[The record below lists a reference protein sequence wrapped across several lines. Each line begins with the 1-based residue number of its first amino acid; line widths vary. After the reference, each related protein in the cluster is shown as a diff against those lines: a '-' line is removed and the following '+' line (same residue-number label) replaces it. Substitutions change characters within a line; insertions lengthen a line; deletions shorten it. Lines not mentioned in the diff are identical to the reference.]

1 MRHAAVIAL
10 GVLWLLGC
18 AKEETPTQ
26 PSRDSTTV
34 QERTIRNLWV
44 DTAQGYALLDFE
56 SGDTVSASLRQT
68 EQWDLMLPALTP
80 ATRALNIFLNSG
92 TVNSVGKTLGV
103 VVNVPYD
110 QLEQAPPD
118 DQLRRDDTSAANRVI
133 SPSLTGDGLFVYNFQ
148 THTLTPLPKTLVLK
162 TRSGKY
168 VKVQFV
174 SLYKD
179 APAQPNPFDLGY
191 WTIRYTVSSVR
202 SFR

>member
-1 MRHAAVIAL
+1 
-10 GVLWLLGC
+10 
-18 AKEETPTQ
+18 
-26 PSRDSTTV
+26 
-34 QERTIRNLWV
+34 
-44 DTAQGYALLDFE
+44 
-56 SGDTVSASLRQT
+56 
-68 EQWDLMLPALTP
+68 MLPALTP